1 MAVILHSL
9 VFGSNY
15 FVLISL
21 MLLMAASRKDTNC
34 LEHLHPE
41 QEIGLDNCFG
51 SISTAF
57 QKPLKLVLGGAKL
70 EPWYI
75 YIYRERERE
84 RERVV
89 GTGARIKELTKL
101 V

>member
-1 MAVILHSL
+1 M
-9 VFGSNY
+9 
-15 FVLISL
+15 
-21 MLLMAASRKDTNC
+21 
-34 LEHLHPE
+34 
-41 QEIGLDNCFG
+41 
-51 SISTAF
+51 AF

-84 RERVV
+84 RERVL
-89 GTGARIKELTKL
+89 GTGACIKELTEL